1 MQGLSQFFLG
11 QTTGLAQGQKLV
23 KEGKTLETDEQN
35 LAELT
40 SQAEGFA
47 EKLLPVLRGPGV
59 VPYKSKTHR
68 VEY

>member
-1 MQGLSQFFLG
+1 MQAMMML
-11 QTTGLAQGQKLV
+11 TGAGSAENMV